1 MSRCSL
7 KPCLPPL
14 TDLAGQTSGIFIW
27 TPTAKERH
35 TPVNSVELEP
45 FSSALV
51 MIMGRLVLRNWR
63 RLCLAAPWS
72 GGLAMMVSGSLV

>member
-1 MSRCSL
+1 
-7 KPCLPPL
+7 L

-51 MIMGRLVLRNWR
+51 MIMGRLVRFSHLN
-63 RLCLAAPWS
+63 
-72 GGLAMMVSGSLV
+72 